1 MSNRIPAVANAFSR
15 AIWAMEPEKLKTI
28 STVVESRLAG
38 VEFTE
43 DEIRAAMGDGDDGE
57 RPRVQRVGSVA
68 VVSVYGVLTKRAN
81 MMTRYSG
88 GTSVD
93 LLARDLQALGDDST
107 VEGVVLD
114 CNSPGGECS
123 GVADCAEAVAA
134 LAKKKRVVAVANDLM
149 ASGAYWICS
158 AASEIVATKTSLIG
172 SIGVYSIYQEFS
184 KYLDEAGVTTNII
197 QAGEVKVAGNEY
209 RPMTPAER
217 EAIQQRVDD
226 CYGLFVGAVAKNRN
240 MATAAAK
247 ELANGAVH
255 YGQRA
260 IDLGLADRIG
270 TLDET
275 VATVARGSKTA
286 PARRMSMSMEA
297 AVGSVQS
304 ETPPVGENGSAAIA
318 AAEQAARQ
326 AEQNRILEI
335 QSLCSAAFGAGSE
348 KASKLSATY
357 ISSGLSLDQAQAA
370 VGRELIAERSGI
382 HPVNSPSDGG
392 YAAPGSLTAGV
403 SSREVFF
410 GAARDAVL
418 LKLGRLTGKDGQS
431 VSPSRPAAELANLSL
446 LEMARESLR
455 QAGQDVSMMSRAAV
469 AETAMGWEQ
478 KGIARGPHLPAPSGY
493 GMMVADGGSLMR
505 TGDFPGIFR
514 DAANKILLD
523 EWRTATGTW
532 RRWVK
537 RAPNVPDMKEI
548 NRLKLSE
555 IPMLELVK
563 EDHDFPKTRMSEERE
578 AYRPARYARAGSVTF
593 EMILNDDLNAFADI
607 PVKMARGTDRTINY
621 LSYAELMSNRTMSDG
636 VAVFDAANHGN
647 LISSGAGAPSPAQMQ
662 AIRNLMRRQKALQ
675 NTDDNLTN
683 NAFLNLEPKIILI
696 PPQHEMAAQQLQ
708 MSVADPS
715 QTSSTPAFNAGVANI
730 WRNAFDIVSD
740 AELLGAS
747 GSSNIWYALTDPNY
761 MRAVEITFVEGFDSP
776 VIEETYDWERKGRK
790 LSVQTIFGVRWI
802 EWRAAVRNNG
812 S

>member
-1 MSNRIPAVANAFSR
+1 MSKRIPAVANAFSR
-15 AIWAMEPEKLKTI
+15 AIWAMEPEKLRTI
-28 STVVESRLAG
+28 AMVVESRLAG
-38 VEFTE
+38 VEFSE
-43 DEIRAAMGDGDDGE
+43 DEIRAAMGDMGE
-57 RPRVQRVGSVA
+57 EDRPRIQRVGSVA
-68 VVSVYGVLTKRAN
+68 VVPVYGVLTKRAN

-107 VEGVVLD
+107 VEAVVLD

-123 GVADCAEAVAA
+123 GVADCAEAVAG

-158 AASEIVATKTSLIG
+158 AANEIVATKTSLIG

-226 CYGLFVGAVAKNRN
+226 CYGLFIEAVAKNRN
-240 MATAAAK
+240 MANASAK
-247 ELANGAVH
+247 GLADGAVH

-260 IDLGLADRIG
+260 VDLGLADRIG

-286 PARRMSMSMEA
+286 PTRRMSMSTEA
-297 AVGSVQS
+297 AVTGSTQS
-304 ETPPVGENGSAAIA
+304 ETPPVVDNGAAVVSAAEA
-318 AAEQAARQ
+318 AARQ
-326 AEQNRILEI
+326 QEQNRILEI

-348 KASKLSATY
+348 KATKLSMNY
-357 ISSGLSLDQAQAA
+357 ISSGMSLDQAQSA
-370 VGRELIAERSGI
+370 VGR
-382 HPVNSPSDGG
+382 HPVNSPADGG
-392 YAAPGSLTAGV
+392 YSVPGSLTAGT
-403 SSREVFF
+403 SSREVFYS
-410 GAARDAVL
+410 AARDAVL
-418 LKLGRLTGKDGQS
+418 LKVGRLSGPEGKA
-431 VSPSRPAAELANLSL
+431 VSPNRVTAQLANLSL
-446 LEMARESLR
+446 LDIARESLR
-455 QAGQDVSMMSRAAV
+455 QAGQDVSLMSRRAIAEAAIQ
-469 AETAMGWEQ
+469 WEQ
-478 KGIARGPHLPAPSGY
+478 VGIPRGPHLPSLSGY

-537 RAPNVPDMKEI
+537 RASNVPDMKEI

-578 AYRPARYARAGSVTF
+578 AYRPARYARAGSVPF
-593 EMILNDDLNAFADI
+593 EMILNDDLDAFASI

-621 LSYAELMSNRTMSDG
+621 LAYAELTSNRTMSDG
-636 VAVFDAANHGN
+636 IAVFDSQHGN
-647 LISSGAGAPSPAQMQ
+647 LISSGAGAPSAAQMQ
-662 AIRNLMRRQKALQ
+662 SIRNLMRRQKALQ

-696 PPQHEMAAQQLQ
+696 PPQHEMAAQELQ
-708 MSVADPS
+708 MS
-715 QTSSTPAFNAGVANI
+715 FANPDQLNSARVNV
-730 WRNAFDIVSD
+730 WANQFDIVSD
-740 AELLGAS
+740 AELLTSS
-747 GSSNIWYALTDPNY
+747 GTSNIWYALTDPNY

-776 VIEETYDWERKGRK
+776 VIEESYDFDRKGRK

-812 S
+812 A